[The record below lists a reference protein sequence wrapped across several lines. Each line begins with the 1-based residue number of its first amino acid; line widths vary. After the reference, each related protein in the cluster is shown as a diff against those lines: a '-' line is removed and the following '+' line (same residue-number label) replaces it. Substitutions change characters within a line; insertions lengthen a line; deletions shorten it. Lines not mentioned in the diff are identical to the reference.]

1 MTEMQPAILALLAIT
16 AALGLLVLAVVT
28 TTAFVKVSVVLFL
41 VRNAL
46 GTQTIPPNIVLYA
59 AALIL
64 TMFVSAPV
72 AEQTYDRITD
82 PRLRYQSLDDWAEA
96 AKAGSQPLLE
106 HLKKFTNE
114 EQRRFF
120 LSSTEKVWPEEM
132 RARVTADDFAIL
144 VPSFLISEL
153 KRAFEIGFL
162 LYLPFIVIDLIVTTI
177 LMAMGMSMVSPTIIA
192 VPFKLFLFVAIDGWS
207 RLMHGL
213 VLSYTMPG
221 AL

>member
-1 MTEMQPAILALLAIT
+1 MTELQPPILALLAVT
-16 AALGLLVLAVVT
+16 AGLGLLVLVVVT

-59 AALIL
+59 VALIL

-72 AEQTYDRITD
+72 VEQTYDRMTD
-82 PRLRYQSLDDWAEA
+82 PKLHYQTFDDWVSA
-96 AKAGSQPLLE
+96 AKSGTEPLRD

-114 EQRRFF
+114 EQRQFF
-120 LSSTEKVWPEEM
+120 VSSTEKVWPEEM
-132 RARVTADDFAIL
+132 RAKATADDLSIL

-162 LYLPFIVIDLIVTTI
+162 LYLPFIAIDLIVTTI
-177 LMAMGMSMVSPTIIA
+177 LMAMGMSMVSPTLIS
-192 VPFKLFLFVAIDGWS
+192 VPFKLFVFVAIDGWS
-207 RLMHGL
+207 KLMHGL
-213 VLSYTMPG
+213 VLSYTIPG
-221 AL
+221 G

>member
-1 MTEMQPAILALLAIT
+1 MTEIQPAILSLLAIT
-16 AALGLLVLAVVT
+16 AGIGLLVLALVT
-28 TTAFVKVSVVLFL
+28 TTAFIKISVVLFL

-64 TMFVSAPV
+64 TIFISAPV
-72 AEQTYDRITD
+72 VEQTYERVAD
-82 PRLRYQSLDDWAEA
+82 PKFRYQTFDDWVNA
-96 AKAGSQPLLE
+96 AKEGREPL
-106 HLKKFTNE
+106 HDYLKKFTNE
-114 EQRRFF
+114 EQSRFF
-120 LSSTEKVWPEEM
+120 LSSTEKIWPGEM
-132 RARVTADDFAIL
+132 RDRTTPDDFAIL

-177 LMAMGMSMVSPTIIA
+177 LMAMGMSMVSPTVIS

-213 VLSYTMPG
+213 ILSYATPG
-221 AL
+221 G

>member
-1 MTEMQPAILALLAIT
+1 MTEVQPTILALLAVT
-16 AALGLLVLAVVT
+16 AGLGLLVLAVVT

-59 AALIL
+59 VSLIL

-72 AEQTYDRITD
+72 IQLTYDRMSD
-82 PRLRYQSLDDWAEA
+82 PKLHYQTFDDWVSAV
-96 AKAGSQPLLE
+96 KSGSEPLRD

-114 EQRRFF
+114 DQRKIF
-120 LSSTEKVWPEEM
+120 LSSIEKVWPEEM
-132 RARVTADDFAIL
+132 RAKTADDDLSIL
-144 VPSFLISEL
+144 VPSFLLSEL

-177 LMAMGMSMVSPTIIA
+177 LMAMGMSMVSPTLIS
-192 VPFKLFLFVAIDGWS
+192 VPFKLFVFVSIDGWS
-207 RLMHGL
+207 KLMEGL
-213 VLSYTMPG
+213 VLSYTLPG
-221 AL
+221 G